1 MEEGG
6 GASLGTEEQELRK
19 SWKSSAR
26 DVSELKQRALEFLT
40 KVDSGLY
47 HPYYFDDAKRD
58 FEHLMVQ
65 FESIEKGLK
74 PRTLRHFSK
83 RDLTLSKEQQKKE
96 REEKLNAIEQETTK
110 IEKGTHEAARILL
123 KDVGTDAAGDA
134 KMGAFSAKN

>member
-1 MEEGG
+1 MEERA
-6 GASLGTEEQELRK
+6 GASLGTDEQELRK

-47 HPYYFDDAKRD
+47 HPYYFEDAKRD

-65 FESIEKGLK
+65 FESVEKGLK

-96 REEKLNAIEQETTK
+96 REQKLNEIEQETSK
-110 IEKGTHEAARILL
+110 FEKGIHEAARIIL
-123 KDVGTDAAGDA
+123 KDVRTEPAFDA
-134 KMGAFSAKN
+134 KMNAFSAKT